1 MQESVRKNRLFSY
14 ANSNTETGDVVD
26 ITAFAKNAVTL
37 EITQEGGSSEP
48 PFKATPHKAR
58 LTALH

>member
-1 MQESVRKNRLFSY
+1 MEKRLFSF

-37 EITQEGGSSEP
+37 EITQEGGSDEP

-58 LTALH
+58 LTALR

>member
-1 MQESVRKNRLFSY
+1 MKKRLFSY

-37 EITQEGGSSEP
+37 EIT
-48 PFKATPHKAR
+48 
-58 LTALH
+58 